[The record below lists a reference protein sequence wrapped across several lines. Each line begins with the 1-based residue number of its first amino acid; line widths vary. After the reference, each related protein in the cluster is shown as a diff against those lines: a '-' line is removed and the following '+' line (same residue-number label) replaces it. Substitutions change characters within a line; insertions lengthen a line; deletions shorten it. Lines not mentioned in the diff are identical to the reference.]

1 MKMMAKPESQ
11 KVCYFCSNDIKTID
25 YKSVILLRKYIN
37 TVGKITPRKKSGN
50 CSKHQ
55 RMVAQAVKRAR
66 IVALLPFVAK

>member
-1 MKMMAKPESQ
+1 MKQMKSEAK
-11 KVCYFCSNDIKTID
+11 KVCYFCSNDIKIID

-37 TVGKITPRKKSGN
+37 TVGKILPKKKNGN

-55 RMVAQAVKRAR
+55 RMVSQAVKRAR